1 MGIRRGRKRS
11 GAVATVSVHVRELA
25 QLFNSLDP
33 SPFWDRDLDRGAANF
48 IEEEFVDKQS
58 AKVWHLHVHTQ
69 QDSATASE
77 LQEAVEN
84 YYTRLA
90 GTTRREIR
98 EHLQLGQLALLGGL
112 TIFLL
117 SMGARQLLQNAVDV
131 LPRALDEGLIVLA
144 WIALWRPTEL
154 LVYDWVP
161 LLRRRRLY
169 ERLAGI
175 RVLVRGAHS
184 FPKDATPPSAAT
196 EREKVS

>member
-1 MGIRRGRKRS
+1 MVAMRRGRKGR
-11 GAVATVSVHVRELA
+11 ATVATVSVHVRELA

-33 SPFWDRDLDRGAANF
+33 SPFWHRDLDRNAANF

-58 AKVWHLHVHTQ
+58 AEVWHLQVHTQ
-69 QDSATASE
+69 QDDPATGD

-90 GTTRREIR
+90 STVRREIR
-98 EHLQLGQLALLGGL
+98 DHLKFAQLALIVGL
-112 TIFLL
+112 SVFLL
-117 SMGARQLLQNAVDV
+117 CMGGRQLLQNAVDV

-154 LVYDWVP
+154 LGYDWVP
-161 LLRRRRLY
+161 LVRRRRLY

-175 RVLVRGAHS
+175 RVVVRTS
-184 FPKDATPPSAAT
+184 LQPRT
-196 EREKVS
+196 EHARAR